1 MRLQTGQ
8 DNLGERSFATGE
20 ATLDFELWD
29 RASCPPLSA
38 PAGGYRAGP
47 RRAERSP
54 LREPSL
60 GIGSPWMKEG
70 L

>member
-1 MRLQTGQ
+1 MQTGQ

-20 ATLDFELWD
+20 ATLDFEQWY

-38 PAGGYRAGP
+38 PTGGSRAGP

-54 LREPSL
+54 LWEPSL
-60 GIGSPWMKEG
+60 GNGSPWMKEG
-70 L
+70 P